1 MNRFKYI
8 FIAIVCSALCACEH
22 VVTYEEGK
30 ENNTDIYIPPYG
42 YIFFD
47 TELSTRGVP
56 IENALTDNFYVLG
69 YKYMGDWATIKPQV
83 SQNAYGLFT
92 DKPQLVMYEKGMH
105 TYTNTKPWSVD
116 STYSFYAWYPAN
128 NDIISWCGA
137 GHIGNP
143 YIVYKFRDISDPK
156 THVDVMTASVVNH
169 KMDPSIVA
177 SKSVSLNMAHRLSS
191 LDILARSYVNAAAL
205 GYTGSEARVQIES
218 LTLKM
223 DGLLYNTVTIPL
235 HPEDQMVPGNDRNS
249 TSVTFK
255 NFISSAKVI
264 VYNNNSDNIAQITKN
279 DTTTMFLIPQEQEIT
294 CTVTVKYDIVNENG
308 VSVWDKVYKDPANT
322 PSKTQTQEVKIKRLQ
337 ERYPYYL
344 LLNFTKAGLNLILL
358 EAESWE
364 DDNVHHEFE

>member
-1 MNRFKYI
+1 M
-8 FIAIVCSALCACEH
+8 CACEH
-22 VVTYEEGK
+22 VVTYEEDG

-56 IENALTDNFYVLG
+56 IENALTDSFYVLG
-69 YKYMGDWATIKPQV
+69 YKYMGDWTTIKPQV
-83 SQNAYGLFT
+83 SQNAYGLF
-92 DKPQLVMYEKGMH
+92 DYKPQLVEYKDGMH
-105 TYTNTKPWSVD
+105 TYKDTKAWAVD
-116 STYSFYAWYPAN
+116 STYSFYAWYPAVAA
-128 NDIISWCGA
+128 NDGIVSWCGA
-137 GHIGNP
+137 DYIGNP
-143 YIVYKFRDISDPK
+143 YIVYKFKDIADPK

-205 GYTGSEARVQIES
+205 GYTGGEARVKIES
-218 LTLKM
+218 LILKM
-223 DGLLYNTVTIPL
+223 DSLLYNTDTIPL
-235 HPEDQMVPGNDRNS
+235 HPEDEMRPGNVGGSD
-249 TSVTFK
+249 SVTYK
-255 NFISSAKVI
+255 DFISPSSAKVI

-279 DTTTMFLIPQEQEIT
+279 DTTTMFLIPQESEIK
-294 CTVTVKYDIVNENG
+294 CTVTVEYDIVDENG
-308 VSVWDKVYKDPANT
+308 KTVWKDVYKDPANS
-322 PSKTQTQEVKIKRLQ
+322 PDSIQEQTVTIKRLQ

-364 DDNVHHEFE
+364 DDDVYHEFE